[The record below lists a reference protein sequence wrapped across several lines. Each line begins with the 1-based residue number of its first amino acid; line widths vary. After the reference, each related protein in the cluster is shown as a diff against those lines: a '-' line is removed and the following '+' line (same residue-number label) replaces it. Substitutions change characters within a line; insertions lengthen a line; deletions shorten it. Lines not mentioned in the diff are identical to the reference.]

1 MAADPAGAPHAQP
14 APSSKAA
21 KNKKKKLQRKKKQ
34 GAVAAAAA
42 TGAQQGSVAK
52 AQPPAAPP
60 RSPEGAAEPP
70 PPDDDGESYKSG
82 SGTECSD
89 SDFEGNAGYRRGG
102 YHPVHVGEVY
112 NSRYTVLKKLGW
124 GHFSTVWLSLDNRTG
139 KQVALK
145 VQKSAD
151 NYTDAAYDEI
161 ELLKTTQAKADEV
174 GAALT
179 SDWYAEKRR
188 ALEELRAYI
197 EDGAPEPPE
206 GSEEA
211 AHLAQL
217 RAFAEDPLPPEF
229 DSYVVGL
236 VDHFIHTGPH
246 GNREDG
252 MRRDGSYS
260 FFLCCLPPRRVSPRA
275 LRRHVH
281 GL

>member
-1 MAADPAGAPHAQP
+1 MRILLCPHASVVLLPTPLLPPLTCADAAAALPAQT

-34 GAVAAAAA
+34 GVAAAATA
-42 TGAQQGSVAK
+42 TGGAAQPAVQSPPPPAGSV
-52 AQPPAAPP
+52 
-60 RSPEGAAEPP
+60 RAEADQQP

-124 GHFSTVWLSLDNRTG
+124 GHFSTVWLSLDSRTG

-174 GAALT
+174 SAALT
-179 SDWYAEKRR
+179 SEWYADKRR
-188 ALEELRAYI
+188 ALEELRALA
-197 EDGAPEPPE
+197 EGGAEEPEA

-211 AHLAQL
+211 VHLAQM
-217 RAFAEDPLPPEF
+217 RAFAAETVPPEF
-229 DSYVVGL
+229 DPYVVGL

-246 GNREDG
+246 GNREG
-252 MRRDGSYS
+252 GGRG
-260 FFLCCLPPRRVSPRA
+260 A
-275 LRRHVH
+275 A
-281 GL
+281 